1 MQCFAIFVN
10 PLFASPQFP
19 ALASCQLNYLISL
32 CFSLSAEAEA
42 NYSQARPQSASAF
55 LQPVFADTTVAQS
68 LVRVSGW

>member
-19 ALASCQLNYLISL
+19 AFASCQLNYLISL

-42 NYSQARPQSASAF
+42 NHSKGGAGTARPF
-55 LQPVFADTTVAQS
+55 
-68 LVRVSGW
+68 